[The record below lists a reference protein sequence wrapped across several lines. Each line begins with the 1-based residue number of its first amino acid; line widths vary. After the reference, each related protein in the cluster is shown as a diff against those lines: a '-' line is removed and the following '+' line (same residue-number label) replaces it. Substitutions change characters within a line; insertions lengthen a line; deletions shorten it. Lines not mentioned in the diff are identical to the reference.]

1 MTNTAVAP
9 ASTSTVSLFDQGWEY
24 SRTGSDSWTAVEL
37 PHDAMLHEERDATLE
52 GGHNTGWYPGGRY
65 TYRKTW
71 AAPATPQRVGLLFE
85 GVYRKSR
92 VMVNG
97 ADVGGCL
104 SGYTEFEVDLTEQV
118 QWGAENLI
126 EVTVDNSEQP
136 NSRWYSGSGIY
147 RHVWLVERSAT
158 GPWLARDGVRF
169 VTRTLSPGSATAD
182 VEVLLDN
189 ADRTSATVVVHLF
202 DGDIRVAGGEVTTDG
217 ESVRVPLEIADAK
230 AWTAETP
237 YLYELQVSV
246 EASGDSYTQKVG
258 LIQVAANARDGFT
271 VNGVTTLLRG
281 ACVHHDNGV
290 LGGAT
295 FRDAEFR
302 RARILKEQG
311 FNAIRSSHHPLSR
324 DFLDA
329 CDEIG
334 LYVMDE
340 TWDSWLDQ
348 KTRYDIADR
357 FAEVWESDVD
367 AMVAKDRNHPSVV
380 MYSTGNEI
388 GESATAAG
396 IKVAEDVAN
405 RLRTLDPTRL
415 VTSGVNPMLNVSALK
430 GKNPAHE
437 QNQKK
442 QDPNKKL
449 SKLQSEGFNLMM
461 SRIGAGMIM
470 MSALPAA
477 GRAVAGVAAT
487 LDVTGYNYGT
497 GRYTR
502 DPKTNPERVIVG
514 TETMTFHIAKNWALV
529 EKHPHV
535 IGDFM
540 WTGWDYLGESG
551 IGTWTYGDEPSVM
564 QKPYPYLLAGPGAI
578 DIAGNAGA
586 PMLLA
591 RAVWGI
597 SKAPEIAVRPV
608 DKAGQQVFKAAWRGT
623 DAAPTW
629 AWTGCEGNRAEV
641 EVYSAADEVEL
652 LLNGHRIGRKK
663 AGRKHGFVAKFRTT
677 WQPGELTAV
686 AYTNGRESGRQTL
699 RSADGPLSLRVTTD
713 RTGLDADGQSL
724 AYLTIEVVDAAGT
737 ISATA
742 TADLTVSVSGPATLA
757 GLGSATAAPTHP
769 YVGSTTQTYRGAAQ
783 AVVRAGRKA
792 GEVAV
797 TVDAGNLGSA
807 TTTLHLR

>member
-1 MTNTAVAP
+1 MTRT
-9 ASTSTVSLFDQGWEY
+9 SLFDAGWAY
-24 SRTGSDSWTAVEL
+24 SRTGSDSWTPIDL
-37 PHDAMLHEERDATLE
+37 PHDAMLHEERDASLD

-71 AAPATPQRVGLLFE
+71 RAPEAPVGVALLFE

-92 VMVNG
+92 VLVNG
-97 ADVGGCL
+97 VDVGGCL
-104 SGYTEFEVDLTEQV
+104 SGYTEFEVDLTDHV
-118 QWGAENLI
+118 IWGGDNLI

-147 RHVWLVERSAT
+147 RHVWLVERPAT

-169 VTRTLSPGSATAD
+169 VPRSLGAVATAD
-182 VEVLLDN
+182 VNVLLDN
-189 ADRTSATVVVHLF
+189 PDRATATVAVQLF
-202 DGDIRVAGGEVTTDG
+202 DGETRVAAGEVTTDG
-217 ESVRVPLEIADAK
+217 GSVRLALDIANPK
-230 AWTAETP
+230 PWTAETP
-237 YLYELQVSV
+237 HLYDLRVTV
-246 EASGDSYTQKVG
+246 GSGDSFAHKVG
-258 LIQVAANARDGFT
+258 LIQIAANAREGLT

-290 LGGAT
+290 LGAAT

-329 CDEIG
+329 CDELG

-348 KTRYDIADR
+348 KTAYDIADR

-388 GESATAAG
+388 GESATPAG
-396 IKVAEDVAN
+396 IAVAEKVAG

-415 VTSGVNPMLNVSALK
+415 VTSGVNPMLNLSALK
-430 GKNPAHE
+430 GKNPAHA

-442 QDPNKKL
+442 QDPTKKL
-449 SKLQSEGFNLMM
+449 SRLQSEGFNLMM
-461 SRIGAGMIM
+461 SRVGAGMIM

-487 LDVTGYNYGT
+487 LDVMGYNYGT

-502 DPKTNPERVIVG
+502 DPQTHPERVIVG

-529 EKHPHV
+529 EKLPHV

-540 WTGWDYLGESG
+540 WTGWDYLGEAG

-578 DIAGNAGA
+578 DITGNTGA

-591 RAVWGI
+591 RAVWGV

-623 DAAPTW
+623 DAVPTW
-629 AWTGCEGNRAEV
+629 AWTGCEGKRADV
-641 EVYSAADEVEL
+641 EVYSAADEIEL
-652 LLNGHRIGRKK
+652 LLNGRSLGRKK
-663 AGRKHGFVAKFRTT
+663 AGRKHGYAATFRTT
-677 WQPGELTAV
+677 WRPGELSAV

-713 RTGLDADGQSL
+713 RTELDADGRSL
-724 AYLTIEVVDAAGT
+724 AYVTIEVVDAAGT
-737 ISATA
+737 VSATA
-742 TADLTVSVSGPATLA
+742 AADLTVTVEGPATLA
-757 GLGSATAAPTHP
+757 GLGSANPAPTHP
-769 YVGSTTQTYRGAAQ
+769 YTGSTTRTYRGRAQ
-783 AVVRAGRKA
+783 AVVRAGREA
-792 GEVAV
+792 GQV
-797 TVDAGNLGSA
+797 TVTVAAGNLGSA
-807 TTTLHLR
+807 TARLDLR